1 MTTAEKAPEVPEA
14 PEVSAPQSVSVRPAP
29 VPVAAAAAS
38 KVAVV
43 LAILLAAVGVVA
55 VRDAVVGLGWASGTT
70 WLPVAADAV
79 DGFAPVAWLTAAGV
93 AVVLIG
99 LALVVLALKPRRR
112 TAVAVT
118 AQTPMY
124 LTVDGIAALAGAA
137 ARDVAG
143 VVDARAT
150 STRRRVVVRCRVT
163 RDDSSAMRA
172 TIDEAVTRHL
182 SVLQNPPR
190 VTVRTRTEEIS

>member
-1 MTTAEKAPEVPEA
+1 MTPAVKEHTEEIVETP
-14 PEVSAPQSVSVRPAP
+14 APQQVPLRAAP

-43 LAILLAAVGVVA
+43 LSILLAALGVVA
-55 VRDAVVGLGWASGTT
+55 VRDAVVGLGWASGSQ

-79 DGFAPVAWLTAAGV
+79 DGFAPADWVTVAGV

-99 LALVVLALKPRRR
+99 LLLVVLALKPRRR

-150 STRRRVVVRCRVT
+150 SSRRRVVVRCRVT
-163 RDDSSAMRA
+163 GDDSGALRA
-172 TIDEAVTRHL
+172 GITDAVTRSL
-182 SVLQNPPR
+182 SALQSPPR
-190 VTVRTRTEEIS
+190 VVVRTRTKEI

>member
-1 MTTAEKAPEVPEA
+1 MTTAEEIVKTA
-14 PEVSAPQSVSVRPAP
+14 APQQMSVRAAP

-43 LAILLAAVGVVA
+43 LAIVLAALGVVA
-55 VRDAVVGLGWASGTT
+55 VRDAVVGLGWASGST

-79 DGFAPVAWLTAAGV
+79 DGFAPVDWLTIAGV

-99 LALVVLALKPRRR
+99 LLLVVLALKPRRR
-112 TAVAVT
+112 TAVAVS

-137 ARDVAG
+137 ARDIAG
-143 VVDARAT
+143 VVDARA
-150 STRRRVVVRCRVT
+150 SSSRRRVIVRCRVT
-163 RDDSSAMRA
+163 RDDSGAMRA
-172 TIDEAVTRHL
+172 TIAEAVTRNL
-182 SVLQNPPR
+182 STLQNPPR
-190 VTVRTRTEEIS
+190 VVVRTRTEEIS